1 MFGIASSCL
10 KNEICSPYTI
20 ELNAVIYTLSENE
33 NDGLFDTIPY
43 AIDVDSVYSQN
54 WDNANLYINE
64 VEIEELNFPLDNSS
78 NQSSFVLSIAGVKDT
93 VTFSYEKHLL
103 FNSVKCGV
111 TNTYTIT
118 DFHFSTH
125 SLKNLVL
132 INPEIDVISTE
143 NIQFIF

>member
-10 KNEICSPYTI
+10 KNEICSPSAI